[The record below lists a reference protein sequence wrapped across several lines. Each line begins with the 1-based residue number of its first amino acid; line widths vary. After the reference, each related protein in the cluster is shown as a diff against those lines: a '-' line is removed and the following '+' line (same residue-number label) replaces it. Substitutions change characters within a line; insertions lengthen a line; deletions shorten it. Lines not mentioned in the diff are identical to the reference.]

1 MAILIE
7 ANHIRR
13 RQDLQPNFHALS
25 LLAAASFT
33 IKEQKII
40 WQDPSLC
47 RSLLRV
53 HEDDLP
59 ATSQDLSL
67 RLSSQDSRRR
77 QETLSQL
84 SWDGA
89 QYALRYKIRRD
100 DARWIWVEERGE
112 RLSGQGGTPHEIS
125 AVMFNIQSMQ
135 EDRERAAYLAGH
147 DDLTGL
153 WNSAR
158 FNEGLRHMLQMA
170 ERHDAQVLC
179 LNLSLSNLPD
189 INETYGYDQGNSI
202 LEMVAARLSHMVVLP
217 DITARVSG
225 RHFAVGLSGRTREGL
240 ETVAATLT
248 NSLAD
253 HIYQSPNGPLRAEFE
268 SASTF
273 MTDAEMTTEQIIK
286 QTSQSLSVAV
296 DTNSAM
302 KQILQTEVT
311 SAVMEEEDITADDIL
326 AALNDRRISLA
337 FQPIIEA
344 KSRKLHHYECLL
356 RLRLEGGEVISAGR
370 FIMAAE
376 NLGLVHLLDRRALE
390 LAAEALRRYSD
401 IDIALNISAVTLKE
415 TDRAAA
421 YIAALKALGPDAHR
435 VSLELTET
443 AALEDPAKAG
453 TFSEEA
459 RALGCKFAIDD
470 FGSGYTTFQN
480 LMTIEADVI
489 KIDGSFIENIAR
501 TPHKET
507 FVRMMVDLAQTFG
520 VKTVAEMVDNRADA
534 DLLERLGVDYL
545 QGYMFGMPSAA
556 PAWRQAS

>member
-112 RLSGQGGTPHEIS
+112 RLSGQGGKPHEIS